1 MYQIVT
7 NQPGYGV
14 KYGIG
19 FLNTGL
25 TIESVRAQFPDAT
38 DEEIFTAYLDALP
51 LTFEMIE
58 ARMVESLSA

>member
-19 FLNTGL
+19 FLNTGI
-25 TIESVRAQFPDAT
+25 TIQNIRTQFPDAT
-38 DEEIFTAYLDALP
+38 DEEIFTAYLDSLP

-58 ARMVESLSA
+58 DRMVEHLSA